1 MRLLRSPWAYL
12 GWLTLFLF
20 EIWHDLHPHVS
31 MVAYPW
37 PTFHAVTVLF
47 GEIFCIC
54 LMFSLAGLT
63 SDALERAALGLLAIA
78 FALSTVVDLYKLSH
92 FHTPP
97 PSFRL
102 VFLTLNAFLALLTAI
117 RFIQVLREPPTPGI
131 LSRTPTH
138 SE

>member
-37 PTFHAVTVLF
+37 PTFHALTLVF

-54 LMFSLAGLT
+54 LMFSLAQST
-63 SDALERAALGLLAIA
+63 SDALERAALSLLAIA
-78 FALSTVVDLYKLSH
+78 FALSTVVDLHKLGH
-92 FHTPP
+92 FRTPL

-102 VFLTLNAFLALLTAI
+102 VFLTLNTLLALLTAI
-117 RFIQVLREPPTPGI
+117 RFIRVLREPPTRNP
-131 LSRTPTH
+131 
-138 SE
+138 